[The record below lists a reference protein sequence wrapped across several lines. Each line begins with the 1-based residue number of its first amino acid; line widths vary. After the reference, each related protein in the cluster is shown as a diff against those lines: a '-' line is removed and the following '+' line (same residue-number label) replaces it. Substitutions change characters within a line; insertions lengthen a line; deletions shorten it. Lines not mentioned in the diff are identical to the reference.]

1 MITWSCDSQ
10 VLTPVA
16 EEGGRLAAATG
27 AITTTG
33 ETEIAMETT
42 VTRDVRRDV
51 MRDVKREARS
61 RYIFLYYDRFVFL

>member
-42 VTRDVRRDV
+42 ATRDV

-61 RYIFLYYDRFVFL
+61 RYFFLYYDRFVFL